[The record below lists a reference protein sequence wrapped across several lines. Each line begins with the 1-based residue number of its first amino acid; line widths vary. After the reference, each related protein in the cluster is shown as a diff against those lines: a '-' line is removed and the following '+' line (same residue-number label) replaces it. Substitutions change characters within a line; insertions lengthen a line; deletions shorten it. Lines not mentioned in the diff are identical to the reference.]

1 MQNRTLII
9 IAVVLFMVAALL
21 GLSIFAVL
29 YLTTTEPH
37 PVPVAANNLQANYRI
52 QEYDVDTTD
61 YGREPPEDV
70 ITDTGQIIGRVTT
83 GSIESGDLF
92 RTDDLRDQYE
102 VVRLRHGVTAGN
114 RIGGEMLEISYAED
128 IPPEAFSA
136 TEEVAG
142 KLARR
147 ELEAGK
153 IVTAED
159 IHEREEE
166 FVVATEEIEPNTII
180 RREQLQLTTRPPE
193 YPDGLTDLEE
203 ALGEVSRQRINP
215 GDVLRESDLHV
226 GELQLSHFIPLH
238 RRAVPIPIQNYNAVG
253 YMINPGD
260 LVDIYV
266 YSPDSYSPRQ
276 VSAEGGSGEINV
288 HKLQKVADAA
298 RVLTLNRADE
308 VVHRREQLEEDELTF
323 NYDQITIGVTL
334 SEAEKINLIR
344 GMQQDAEQVRFFVIL
359 RPRNLES
366 KYGLRRMT
374 NFDLYDHER
383 RQGRDVEKM
392 IEGREVEVI
401 HGDEIQ
407 KYRVPRN

>member
-9 IAVVLFMVAALL
+9 IAVVLFVVAALL

-29 YLTTTEPH
+29 YLTTTDPH
-37 PVPVAANNLQANYRI
+37 PVPVAGSNLEANYRI
-52 QEYDVDTTD
+52 QEYDLDTYD
-61 YGREPPEDV
+61 YGRPPPEDV

-83 GSIESGDLF
+83 GSIEAGDLF
-92 RTDDLRDQYE
+92 HAGDLRDRFE
-102 VVRLRHGVTAGN
+102 VVRLRREVSAGS
-114 RIGGEMLEISYAED
+114 RIGGDMLEVTYSDEL
-128 IPPEAFSA
+128 PPGAYSSSA
-136 TEEVAG
+136 DVAG
-142 KLARR
+142 KLSRR
-147 ELEAGK
+147 NLEAGE
-153 IVTAED
+153 IVTVED
-159 IHEREEE
+159 IHEEEEE
-166 FVVATEEIEPNTII
+166 FVVVTEQIEPNTII
-180 RREQLQLTTRPPE
+180 RRDQLELTSRPPE
-193 YPDGLTDLEE
+193 YPDGVTALEQVV
-203 ALGEVSRQRINP
+203 GEVSRRRLP
-215 GDVLRESDLHV
+215 AGEVVRESDLHV
-226 GELQLSHFIPLH
+226 GDLQLSHFIPLH

-266 YSPDSYSPRQ
+266 YSPDSYSPRR
-276 VSAEGGSGEINV
+276 VAEGGPGEINV

-308 VVHRREQLEEDELTF
+308 TVYQRGQLEEDELTF

-344 GMQQDAEQVRFFVIL
+344 GMQQEAEQVRFFVIL

-366 KYGLRRMT
+366 KYGLRRIT

-383 RQGRDVEKM
+383 REGRDVEKM

-407 KYRVPRN
+407 KYRVPRY